1 MNKIISIILLLIL
14 AISSTFAYNPSIKD
28 TRSLNNLYK
37 TIDVLH
43 EAQPDRIDE
52 INNKLKLILP
62 TLKKDNQQKY
72 IITELSNYISNK
84 LNKSEEIISDEENI
98 QYDVIEVIDWDT
110 IKINYNWEN
119 INIRMIWIDSPENST
134 TRFWYVENYW
144 DEAKVK
150 LKELIWNNKITIE
163 LDETQWEYDKYN
175 RLLAYVFIWSININ
189 SKMIESWY
197 AKEYTYNKAYKYQ
210 SEFKKAQK
218 NAESSKLWIW
228 KEVTEEKTTN
238 NTEKIPSDKVY
249 IIWPEWWCYYI
260 NSNWNKS
267 YVEKSYCW
275 IIEKIETIPTS
286 TINSNTSSGRIY
298 YTWPKWWCYY
308 YNSKWNKS
316 YVDRSLCK

>member
-1 MNKIISIILLLIL
+1 MKRIIAIILLLVLTIT
-14 AISSTFAYNPSIKD
+14 STFAYNPTTKD
-28 TRSLNNLYK
+28 TKNLNNIYK
-37 TIDVLH
+37 NIDVLY
-43 EAQPDRIDE
+43 EAQPLKVE
-52 INNKLKLILP
+52 KLYNQLQKIVSS
-62 TLKKDNQQKY
+62 LKKDNQQKY
-72 IITELSNYISNK
+72 IITELNNYISNK
-84 LNKSEEIISDEENI
+84 LNKSEEIISDGENI

-119 INIRMIWIDSPENST
+119 INVRMIWIDSPENST

-218 NAESSKLWIW
+218 NAEENSIWIW
-228 KEVTEEKTTN
+228 KEETI
-238 NTEKIPSDKVY
+238 EKITSNKTY
-249 IIWPEWWCYYI
+249 IIWPEGWCYYI

-267 YVEKSYCW
+267 YVAKSYCW
-275 IIEKIETIPTS
+275 IVEDIKDTT
-286 TINSNTSSGRIY
+286 NNTNISSGRNY

-316 YVDRSLCK
+316 YVDRSLCD